1 MNDFL
6 STCTSGGCGA
16 KIGASDLSDHL
27 KNLPK
32 LNNKNLLIGFEEADD
47 AAVYRLNDNEA
58 IIQTVD
64 FFSPMVDDPYIFG
77 KIAAANALSDVY
89 AMGGTPFIA
98 LNIVCFPERLPK
110 ESLQRMLQGGA
121 EKIVESGAT
130 LAGGHS
136 IYDHEPKYGLSV
148 TGRIHPDNLVQ
159 NNTPKVGDALILT
172 KPLGVGIILAA
183 HRVAQVS
190 AEEFEFAIEQ
200 MIHLNKYA
208 AAKMMGY
215 SVHAAT
221 DVTGFGLLGHALEMA
236 GKDYSLVI
244 DTEMLPIIPKALE
257 LANEFIVTA
266 GGQRNRLHLGSQVE
280 LEDIQSGM
288 QEIMFDPQTS
298 GGLLISV
305 AAEDASKLLKEIQ
318 ETDKEASIIG
328 TVVEREQKPLIL
340 L

>member
-16 KIGASDLSDHL
+16 KIGAADLSEYL

-32 LNNKNLLIGFEEADD
+32 LNNKDLLIGFEESDD
-47 AAVYRLNDNEA
+47 AAVYRLNENEA

-89 AMGGTPFIA
+89 AMGGTPVIA

-110 ESLQRMLQGGA
+110 ESLQSMLQGGA
-121 EKIVESGAT
+121 EKIFESGAT

-148 TGRIHPDNLVQ
+148 TGKIHPEKLIQ

-183 HRVAQVS
+183 HRADLVS
-190 AEEFEFAIEQ
+190 GEEFNFAIEQ
-200 MIHLNKYA
+200 MTHLNKYA
-208 AAKMMGY
+208 AAKMNGY

-236 GKDYSLVI
+236 GEAHSLVI
-244 DTEMLPIIPKALE
+244 DTDMLPVIPKALE
-257 LANEFIVTA
+257 LADEFIVTA
-266 GGQRNRLHLGSQVE
+266 GGQRNRLHLDSQVL
-280 LEDIQSGM
+280 LEDIRPGL

-305 AAEDASKLLKEIQ
+305 AAKEASKLLEEIR

-328 TVVEREQKPLIL
+328 TVIEREQKPLIL